1 MSWCTGGQ
9 MLNHWRSAKTRFSR
23 VLSYSLICI
32 FICPSFLMF
41 WCIIFLQTL
50 VEIQQIMCDL
60 LQINTTTSF
69 ILWSCDKIKQSAA
82 NLKEFTVDPS
92 KHSAANSLHEEESHT
107 WVLIMEAFFFF
118 KKKFC
123 FGGQRTS
130 PSLYVRYDCDT
141 LTDLSCSA
149 TSYKALFFGEMWL
162 LHLTWALMHA
172 AFFQEAMFVTVEPG
186 DEIQCLKWNVLW
198 CCGFFRFVS
207 LFF

>member
-1 MSWCTGGQ
+1 MV
-9 MLNHWRSAKTRFSR
+9 HWRSDVKPLEVSKDKIFK

-82 NLKEFTVDPS
+82 NPKEFTVYPS

-107 WVLIMEAFFFF
+107 WVLIMEAFLF
-118 KKKFC
+118 KKSFALAVSAHRRPC
-123 FGGQRTS
+123 T
-130 PSLYVRYDCDT
+130 CDT
-141 LTDLSCSA
+141 TVTLWQTCHVLPQATRPCS
-149 TSYKALFFGEMWL
+149 SERCDFYIWHE
-162 LHLTWALMHA
+162 
-172 AFFQEAMFVTVEPG
+172 
-186 DEIQCLKWNVLW
+186 LW
-198 CCGFFRFVS
+198 CTPPFSKKPC
-207 LFF
+207 L